1 MRYII
6 ILLIG
11 VYTSMYTFS
20 QEQNEG
26 FFNAAYLQLS
36 EVPRGTLEAVSFT
49 NTRMVE
55 IKSTDVNSCSGL
67 PLPYGI
73 MGVFDDGKNYFLEN
87 GKLIGKLSR
96 ISISQQK
103 ESIEMQILAYG
114 LALDSVMKLSL
125 NKGLKIEERLRIAL
139 LELSEIP
146 KLGAVN
152 DFARNSFAIEV
163 FRRLNEVSFATLHHF
178 DVKNYDLELLF
189 GKENYSVLGAQKIS
203 VKKNGVVSQSGVSYT
218 PMINKSQ
225 EYGPAIWTP
234 TPSCNFSS
242 RSGTAVSAI
251 TIHTVQG
258 SYSGAISWAQN
269 CNSGVSY
276 HYVVRSSDGQITQMV
291 LEGSK
296 AWHVGSENPYTIG
309 YEHEGY
315 VNNPVWYTNALYQ
328 ASANL
333 SKDIILSGYGI
344 NGLRTYYGAASS
356 GSNVLGTCVKIKG
369 HQHYPNQTHTDP
381 GINWDWEKYYRL
393 INSSPTITTITNASG
408 NFYDSGGSNGN
419 YGNDERKLWLIQPAN
434 ATSVTLSFTAFSVH
448 STDKI
453 FIYNGSTINAPLL
466 GSYSGT
472 TLPAALTGT
481 SGSLLVE
488 FRSDCGS
495 TSSGWAAGYTSIIST
510 IDNTPPT
517 STISNGLTWQVTD
530 FQTQINDVDAG
541 SGVEKGFYLVA
552 DRNPANI
559 GWMANGSFGFAHE
572 DFEDVNVNWTL
583 QTGLFSINN
592 QAFLM
597 NDASQNN
604 SNAYLNVTQ
613 NNSAQYLYEWEQKI
627 TSSNLNQRA
636 GMHFFC
642 SDPTLPN
649 RGNSYFVYLRE
660 ETDKVQLYKVTND
673 VFTVVN
679 EDSLVITPQV
689 NYAIKTWYNP
699 TTGIIKVYVNNQ
711 LISQWQDANPI
722 ISGNSISLRSGA
734 CTVRFDNVKVF
745 KSRATNVSVTVG
757 NNQQMRFQSNAAIT
771 TGLIQSEV
779 IDNDQNWGNTASKQ
793 YLIDWTPP
801 VISACNDGA
810 ASDIDTVY
818 TNTLSCNWNAADI
831 HSSISNYKWALGT
844 TAGGTNIITWTNTAL
859 NTAIQH
865 LLTNPI
871 YGQTYYFTV
880 KAENG
885 ALLNSQLSS
894 DGQKLLQNS
903 SAGQIENELASLII
917 YPNPSSGNGFWIGN
931 LINPADISIYDA
943 AGKLIHSS
951 TIENSGFIETPQL
964 SIGYYNV
971 VINSRNQLIIKK
983 LVIN

>member
-1 MRYII
+1 MRFLLII
-6 ILLIG
+6 ILAGL
-11 VYTSMYTFS
+11 TTFFS
-20 QEQNEG
+20 IAQDHQEQ
-26 FFNAAYLQLS
+26 FNSAYSHLFY
-36 EVPRGTLEAVSFT
+36 VPKGVLEAVSYT
-49 NTRMVE
+49 NTRMME
-55 IKSTDVNSCSGL
+55 IKGDEANSCSGI

-73 MGVFDDGKNYFLEN
+73 MGVYSDGKNYFLEN
-87 GKLIGKLSR
+87 GRFIGKLSGV
-96 ISISQQK
+96 SIEQQK
-103 ESIEMQILAYG
+103 SSVAWQILSYG
-114 LALDSVMKLSL
+114 LALDSLMTKTANSNLS
-125 NKGLKIEERLRIAL
+125 KEDQLKNCILQ
-139 LELSEIP
+139 LSEIP
-146 KLGAVN
+146 DLGLVN
-152 DFARNSFAIEV
+152 DFAKNSFALEV
-163 FRRLNEVSFATLHHF
+163 FRFLNNPIFADKHGFL
-178 DVKNYDLELLF
+178 VKNYDLERLF
-189 GKENYSVLGAQKIS
+189 GKDNYAVLTANKIKLQKKSIVTENGIS
-203 VKKNGVVSQSGVSYT
+203 YKC
-218 PMINKSQ
+218 PINKSQ

-234 TPSCNFSS
+234 APSCNFSS

-291 LEGSK
+291 LEASK

-393 INSSPTITTITNASG
+393 INSSPTITPITNTSG

-419 YGNDERKLWLIQPAN
+419 YGNDERSLWLIQPSN
-434 ATSVTLSFTAFSVH
+434 ASSVSLSFTAFSVH
-448 STDKI
+448 GTDKI
-453 FIYNGSTINAPLL
+453 FIYNGSSINAPLV

-472 TLPAALTGT
+472 ALPAVLTGN

-495 TSSGWAAGYTSIIST
+495 TSSGWAAGYTSIIN
-510 IDNTPPT
+510 IVDNTPPT
-517 STISNGLTWQVTD
+517 STISNGPTWQVAD
-530 FQTQINDVDAG
+530 FQAQINDVDAG

-552 DRNPANI
+552 DRNPANM

-572 DFEDVNVNWTL
+572 DFQDVNVNWTL

-613 NNSAQYLYEWEQKI
+613 DTTSDYLYEWEQKI
-627 TSSNLNQRA
+627 TSTNLNQRA

-673 VFTVVN
+673 VFTLVN

-699 TTGIIKVYVNNQ
+699 ITGTIKVYVNNQ

-734 CTVRFDNVKVF
+734 CTVLFDNVKVL
-745 KSRATNVSVTVG
+745 KSRSTNVSVTIG
-757 NNQQMRFQSNAAIT
+757 NNQQMRFQSNSAIT

-779 IDNDQNWGNTASKQ
+779 IDNNQNWSATTQKQ

-801 VISACNDGA
+801 VISSCNDGA

-818 TNTLSCNWNAADI
+818 TNTLSCNWSATDI

-844 TAGGTNIITWTNTAL
+844 TAGGTNIITWTNSAL

-871 YGQTYYFTV
+871 YGQTYYFSI
-880 KAENG
+880 KAENS

-903 SAGQIENELASLII
+903 SAGQIENELASIII
-917 YPNPSSGNGFWIGN
+917 YPNPSDGNGFWIGN
-931 LINPADISIYDA
+931 LTQKASVLIYDIN
-943 AGKLIHSS
+943 GKLIHN
-951 TIENSGFIETPQL
+951 TTLEHSGLIETPNL
-964 SIGYYNV
+964 AIGNYNV
-971 VINSRNQLIIKK
+971 MISSQNKLIIKR
-983 LVIN
+983 LIVQ